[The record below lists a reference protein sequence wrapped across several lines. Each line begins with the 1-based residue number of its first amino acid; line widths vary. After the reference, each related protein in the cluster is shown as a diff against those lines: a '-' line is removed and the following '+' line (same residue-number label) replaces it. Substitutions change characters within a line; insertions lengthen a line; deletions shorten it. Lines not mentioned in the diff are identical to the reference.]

1 MFLFFTVIVFS
12 LLKTDA
18 LPTPQLTET
27 QFRSGAR
34 SLENLNDV
42 LMISGYSQVRKQGGR
57 AFQQPINYPT
67 LKVKSPNQLNV
78 ESISKVKLSLA
89 DPVFKNKNF
98 QAIAEEINKIHNL
111 DSQQKEEESF
121 LISKEV
127 NEDAK
132 NMSQEETKLL
142 ETIEIAQTDETEVL
156 ELKQKQIND
165 NEKFDTNENL
175 YENQEGS
182 GLNQQIEELNLD
194 QTDGEITSQI
204 PLLDFGDIQEV

>member
-1 MFLFFTVIVFS
+1 
-12 LLKTDA
+12 
-18 LPTPQLTET
+18 
-27 QFRSGAR
+27 
-34 SLENLNDV
+34 
-42 LMISGYSQVRKQGGR
+42 MISGYSQVRKQGGR
-57 AFQQPINYPT
+57 AFQQPIKYPT

-89 DPVFKNKNF
+89 DPVFKNENF

-142 ETIEIAQTDETEVL
+142 KTIEIAQTDETEVL

-194 QTDGEITSQI
+194 QTDREITSQI

>member
-1 MFLFFTVIVFS
+1 MV
-12 LLKTDA
+12 
-18 LPTPQLTET
+18 Q
-27 QFRSGAR
+27 
-34 SLENLNDV
+34 
-42 LMISGYSQVRKQGGR
+42 
-57 AFQQPINYPT
+57 
-67 LKVKSPNQLNV
+67 
-78 ESISKVKLSLA
+78 VKLSLA
-89 DPVFKNKNF
+89 DPVFKNENF

-121 LISKEV
+121 LISKGKLTSSFENILIFSLSEV

-175 YENQEGS
+175 YEYQGNQCLIMKFGIFLMFLLFFLIEGS
-182 GLNQQIEELNLD
+182 GLNQQIEELNLGNSHILYIYIN
-194 QTDGEITSQI
+194 TPKT
-204 PLLDFGDIQEV
+204 FG

>member
-1 MFLFFTVIVFS
+1 
-12 LLKTDA
+12 
-18 LPTPQLTET
+18 
-27 QFRSGAR
+27 
-34 SLENLNDV
+34 
-42 LMISGYSQVRKQGGR
+42 MISGYSQVRKQGGR
-57 AFQQPINYPT
+57 AFQQPIIYPT

-89 DPVFKNKNF
+89 DPVFKNKTF
-98 QAIAEEINKIHNL
+98 QAIAEEINKIHNM

-132 NMSQEETKLL
+132 DMSQEETI
-142 ETIEIAQTDETEVL
+142 ETSQTNETEVL
-156 ELKQKQIND
+156 ESEQKQISD
-165 NEKFDTNENL
+165 DEKFNINENL
-175 YENQEGS
+175 YDNQGS

-194 QTDGEITSQI
+194 QTYEEITSKI